1 MFFLQVQF
9 CAQFLNQVSYKF
21 IVNLLLRTWQFV
33 NKINRSLWQS
43 KDATGFSD
51 ISIYSQET
59 FTFSKSTKEP
69 LEKGMKYVQN

>member
-1 MFFLQVQF
+1 MFFPQLQF
-9 CAQFLNQVSYKF
+9 CAQLLNQVSYRF
-21 IVNLLLRTWQFV
+21 IVNLFLRTWQFV

-59 FTFSKSTKEP
+59 LTFSKSTIEP
-69 LEKGMKYVQN
+69 LEKGVKYVQN